1 MRKIRDIY
9 EEYKIMPN
17 LQMHQLRV
25 AGVVSQL
32 CDSLNLEVTKET
44 LIITCLLHDMG
55 NIIKSRLDYFPEFIQ
70 PEGLDYWQNVKY
82 EFIQKYGDDEHEAT
96 VQIIKELGLS
106 ERVVSLA
113 GENRFS
119 YMCKHSE
126 AEDLMQKLI
135 HYADGRVGPH
145 GILSYDE
152 RMNDANK
159 RYKNHKLSVEEEE
172 RDRLVN
178 CGRDIEKY
186 IFSHSTIKPE
196 DINDESIAPM
206 IEELK
211 NFEI

>member
-1 MRKIRDIY
+1 MRKIKDIY

-55 NIIKSRLDYFPEFIQ
+55 NIIKSRLDYFPEFIK
-70 PEGLDYWQNVKY
+70 PEGLGYWQNVKD
-82 EFIQKYGDDEHEAT
+82 EFIQKYGEDEYEAT
-96 VQIIKELGLS
+96 VQIIKELGLP
-106 ERVVSLA
+106 ERVVNLA

>member
-1 MRKIRDIY
+1 
-9 EEYKIMPN
+9 MPN

-55 NIIKSRLDYFPEFIQ
+55 NIIKSRLDYFPEFIK
-70 PEGLDYWQNVKY
+70 PEGLGYWQNVKD
-82 EFIQKYGDDEHEAT
+82 EFIQKYGEDEHEAT
-96 VQIIKELGLS
+96 VQIIKELGLP
-106 ERVVSLA
+106 ERVVNLA

-178 CGRDIEKY
+178 CGREIEKY

>member
-178 CGRDIEKY
+178 CGREIEKY

>member
-1 MRKIRDIY
+1 MRKISDIY

-25 AGVVSQL
+25 ASVVSQL
-32 CDSLNLEVTKET
+32 CDSLSLEVTKEI

-55 NIIKSRLDYFPEFIQ
+55 NIIKSKLDYFPEFIQ
-70 PEGLDYWQNVKY
+70 PEGLDYWQSVKD

-96 VQIIKELGLS
+96 VQIIKELGLPG
-106 ERVVSLA
+106 RVVNLA

-126 AEDLMQKLI
+126 GEDLMQKLI

-159 RYKNHKLSVEEEE
+159 RYKNHKLSVEEKE

-186 IFSHSTIKPE
+186 IFSHSNIKPE
-196 DINDESIAPM
+196 DINDESVAKI